1 MPARLPL
8 IFEGADG
15 VMRTGTGTER
25 VAVDYPIG
33 RRRAEGIPLLLEKF
47 ETAVAGHFGL
57 KQAARRL

>member
-1 MPARLPL
+1 
-8 IFEGADG
+8 
-15 VMRTGTGTER
+15 MRTGTGTGTGTER